1 MKQYVFTF
9 FEYDKK
15 GEVRFQAKYTTRK
28 VTPQRALELLKSSI
42 KEHKSFKKPFCY
54 TIAQDGNLL
63 GQKDLK

>member
-1 MKQYVFTF
+1 MKKYVFYF

-15 GEVRFQAKYTTRK
+15 GEISFQAKYTTRK
-28 VTPQRALELLKSSI
+28 VTPERALELLKSSI

-54 TIAQDGNLL
+54 KIECDGIML